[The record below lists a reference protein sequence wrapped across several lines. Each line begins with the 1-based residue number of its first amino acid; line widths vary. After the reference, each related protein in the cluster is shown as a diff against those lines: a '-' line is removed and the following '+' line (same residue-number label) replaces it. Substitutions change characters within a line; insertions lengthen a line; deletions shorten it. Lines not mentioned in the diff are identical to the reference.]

1 MIPQIE
7 NVTFSKELSR
17 RILITLGL
25 LIVYRLGIHV
35 PVPGIN
41 TGAIADFFASAQ
53 NTLFGLFDM
62 FAGGGLS
69 KFSVF
74 ALGIMPYISAA
85 IIMELLVVVS
95 PELEKLKK
103 RKKVR
108 LAEGK
113 LPSTQG
119 MVQYLSP

>member
-1 MIPQIE
+1 
-7 NVTFSKELSR
+7 
-17 RILITLGL
+17 
-25 LIVYRLGIHV
+25 
-35 PVPGIN
+35 
-41 TGAIADFFASAQ
+41 
-53 NTLFGLFDM
+53 M

-103 RKKVR
+103 GRR
-108 LAEGK
+108 
-113 LPSTQG
+113 
-119 MVQYLSP
+119 